1 MDDTP
6 PKSYTKR
13 GLEIKIPADNE
24 ECKIT
29 KRSEA
34 DKSYRTLMKS
44 EFDVS

>member
-6 PKSYTKR
+6 PKSYPKR
-13 GLEIKIPADNE
+13 DLEIKIPADNE

-34 DKSYRTLMKS
+34 DKSYRSLKKS
-44 EFDVS
+44 GFDVS